1 MENKT
6 KLKGI
11 IEAILFTIGES
22 VTLDRLASVLEKDP
36 EDLKVILE
44 EMKIDYSAEERG
56 ICLIELDG
64 AYQICTKIETYDY
77 VRKLVSQPKKRSLT
91 DVMLETLSIIA
102 YKQPVTKQEIE
113 AIRGVKC
120 DFAVNK
126 LITFHINNLNDT
138 SIQGK
143 LIKRLIYSDFKKEK
157 SKPYEEIT
165 KIKTVAFNKEIK
177 ESDAEIANA
186 IASSISDLLMNGN
199 YKDMPYSLNSYNWVK
214 DPDGDNYLFN
224 VSMGSYNSIDNTQ
237 NLSDKELEKVN
248 KAVQTAFDGLT
259 PADSGMYDG
268 GSDNVTTSTTDI
280 DGMTKE
286 QSVENGAVIGG
297 TDAMEEPVVGE

>member
-64 AYQICTKIETYDY
+64 AYQICTKIETSDY

-126 LITFHINNLNDT
+126 LIEY
-138 SIQGK
+138 K
-143 LIKRLIYSDFKKEK
+143 LVKELGRLETLGRPIVFGTT
-157 SKPYEEIT
+157 EEFLRCFG
-165 KIKTVAFNKEIK
+165 V
-177 ESDAEIANA
+177 
-186 IASSISDLLMNGN
+186 SSIE
-199 YKDMPYSLNSYNWVK
+199 
-214 DPDGDNYLFN
+214 
-224 VSMGSYNSIDNTQ
+224 
-237 NLSDKELEKVN
+237 EL
-248 KAVQTAFDGLT
+248 
-259 PADSGMYDG
+259 
-268 GSDNVTTSTTDI
+268 TDI
-280 DGMTKE
+280 VEVTK
-286 QSVENGAVIGG
+286 QSFIDE
-297 TDAMEEPVVGE
+297 AMEEVSAALNVTI

>member
-126 LITFHINNLNDT
+126 LIEY
-138 SIQGK
+138 K
-143 LIKRLIYSDFKKEK
+143 LVKELGRLETLGRPIVLGTT
-157 SKPYEEIT
+157 EEFLRCFG
-165 KIKTVAFNKEIK
+165 V
-177 ESDAEIANA
+177 
-186 IASSISDLLMNGN
+186 SSIE
-199 YKDMPYSLNSYNWVK
+199 
-214 DPDGDNYLFN
+214 
-224 VSMGSYNSIDNTQ
+224 
-237 NLSDKELEKVN
+237 EL
-248 KAVQTAFDGLT
+248 
-259 PADSGMYDG
+259 P
-268 GSDNVTTSTTDI
+268 DI
-280 DGMTKE
+280 DEVTK
-286 QSVENGAVIGG
+286 QSFMDE
-297 TDAMEEPVVGE
+297 AMEEVSAALNVTI

>member
-113 AIRGVKC
+113 SIRGVKC

-126 LITFHINNLNDT
+126 LIEY
-138 SIQGK
+138 K
-143 LIKRLIYSDFKKEK
+143 LVKELGRLETLGRPIVFGTT
-157 SKPYEEIT
+157 EEFLRCFG
-165 KIKTVAFNKEIK
+165 V
-177 ESDAEIANA
+177 
-186 IASSISDLLMNGN
+186 SSIE
-199 YKDMPYSLNSYNWVK
+199 
-214 DPDGDNYLFN
+214 
-224 VSMGSYNSIDNTQ
+224 
-237 NLSDKELEKVN
+237 EL
-248 KAVQTAFDGLT
+248 
-259 PADSGMYDG
+259 P
-268 GSDNVTTSTTDI
+268 DI
-280 DGMTKE
+280 DEVTK
-286 QSVENGAVIGG
+286 QSFMDE
-297 TDAMEEPVVGE
+297 AMEEVSAALNVTV